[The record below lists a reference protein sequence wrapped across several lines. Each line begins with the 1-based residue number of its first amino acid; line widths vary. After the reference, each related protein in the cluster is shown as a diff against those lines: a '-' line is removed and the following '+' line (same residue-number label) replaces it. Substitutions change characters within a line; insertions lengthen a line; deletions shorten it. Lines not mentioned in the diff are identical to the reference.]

1 VGHWEPGMLLPAPAT
16 HLSKHQSEPAKLNL
30 LSFAPGGLFC

>member
-1 VGHWEPGMLLPAPAT
+1 VDHWEPGMLLPAPAT
-16 HLSKHQSEPAKLNL
+16 PLFKHQSEPAKPNL